1 MGRATVVKLLD
12 TQVVIWLRTGS
23 SQLGPRAR
31 ETIRQAWRDG
41 EAAVSAI
48 TFWEIAMLQTKSRAT
63 LPTDPRTLREALM
76 YSGLNEIPIDGEI
89 GIRAG
94 LLPDMHGDPADRII
108 VATALAGHTLV
119 TSDRQILDWSG
130 QLDRIDARR

>member
-1 MGRATVVKLLD
+1 M
-12 TQVVIWLRTGS
+12 
-23 SQLGPRAR
+23 
-31 ETIRQAWRDG
+31 
-41 EAAVSAI
+41 
-48 TFWEIAMLQTKSRAT
+48 TFWELAMLQSKGRLGVRLEIGAWRQR
-63 LPTDPRTLREALM
+63 LLAG
-76 YSGLNEIPIDGEI
+76 GLIEIPLDGEI

-94 LLPDMHGDPADRII
+94 LLPDLHGDPADRII

>member
-1 MGRATVVKLLD
+1 MVREV
-12 TQVVIWLRTGS
+12 W
-23 SQLGPRAR
+23 AR
-31 ETIRQAWRDG
+31 G
-41 EAAVSAI
+41 EAAVAAI
-48 TFWEIAMLQTKSRAT
+48 TFWEIAMRREKSQLDLDAN
-63 LPTDPRTLREALM
+63 LDIQAWRTWLLN
-76 YSGLNEIPIDGEI
+76 SGLNEIPLDGEI

-94 LLPDMHGDPADRII
+94 LLPDLHGDPADRII